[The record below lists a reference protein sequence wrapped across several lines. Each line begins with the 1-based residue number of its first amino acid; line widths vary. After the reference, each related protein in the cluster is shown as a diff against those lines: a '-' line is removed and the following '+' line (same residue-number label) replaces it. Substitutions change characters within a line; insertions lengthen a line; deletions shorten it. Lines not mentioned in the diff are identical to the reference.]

1 MRKKIQLLR
10 NESVYTPSEGK
21 TALDNARTDLS
32 NVVLNDGEIVIGR
45 YQEENEDVKT
55 VLGIKHNIDN
65 TDNPQEPIEG
75 MTFFT
80 SCDDLIVPTKV
91 SDLVNDS
98 GFINSVKT
106 INSQSM
112 TGSGNIDT
120 IIYGF
125 RSETGFRFGML
136 FQGHWSFSLQDM
148 ELVKNTIYFDVRT
161 MKAYTYDGK
170 SFDEFYSYD
179 DTELAGRVTANE
191 TALTNVYTK
200 TQVDSKFENIT
211 TTTVSVFD
219 GDDNY
224 VKISADYDGDFDCN
238 TLKFTDLWSGNEALF
253 SLAPM
258 GYALNLGKYKT
269 DITTMPSVVDGVCT
283 VELYPG
289 YNIMSGRLWRTAAT
303 VKFTFHQPTYDDK
316 VVPEYYL
323 YMPAPGSATSI
334 RPTAFNFDNLASLQG
349 VQWKDGTT
357 PDILANVTADGS
369 LHHIIK
375 FTLIKSTSIVAVLGE
390 VIKYS

>member
-65 TDNPQEPIEG
+65 TDNPQEPTEG

-80 SCDDLIVPTKV
+80 SCDDLIIPTKV

-112 TGSGNIDT
+112 TGSGNVDT
-120 IIYGF
+120 IIYGI
-125 RSETGFRFGML
+125 RSETGFRPGIL
-136 FQGHWSFSLQDM
+136 FQGHWSFSLQDT
-148 ELVKNTIYFDVRT
+148 ELAKNTIYFDVQT

-179 DTELAGRVTANE
+179 DTALAGRVTANE

-200 TQVDSKFENIT
+200 TQVDDKFENIT

-219 GDDNY
+219 GIDNY
-224 VKISADYDGDFDCN
+224 VKISSDYDNDFECN
-238 TLKFTDLWSGNEALF
+238 TLKFTDLFSENEALF
-253 SLAPM
+253 KLAPM
-258 GYALNLGKYKT
+258 GYALNLGKHRT
-269 DITTMPSVVDGVCT
+269 TITTMPSVVDGICT

-289 YNIMSGRLWRTAAT
+289 YNIMGGRLWRTAAT
-303 VKFTFHQPTYDDK
+303 VKFTFHEPTYDDK

-334 RPTAFNFDNLASLQG
+334 KPTAFNFDNLYGIQTLL
-349 VQWKDGTT
+349 WKDGTT
-357 PDILANVTADGS
+357 PDILADVTADSS

-375 FTLIKSTSIVAVLGE
+375 FTFLHDGYFILGE